1 MSVLV
6 FQTYETVVIRA
17 WPSSEATPPPQGR
30 GPCWDKPPLF
40 SEGLGFGVGA
50 GCPGGGVGSTLSN
63 LMPFCPWSL
72 DLDRHDLLVMFR
84 NQMPLTQSSDIPG
97 FVSWCHTPPRI
108 ASFRMT
114 YNHLKQ
120 LHWLDFI

>member
-1 MSVLV
+1 M
-6 FQTYETVVIRA
+6 
-17 WPSSEATPPPQGR
+17 
-30 GPCWDKPPLF
+30 
-40 SEGLGFGVGA
+40 
-50 GCPGGGVGSTLSN
+50 GSTLSN

-72 DLDRHDLLVMFR
+72 DLDLGRHDLPVMFR

-97 FVSWCHTPPRI
+97 FVSWCHIPLRL

-120 LHWLDFI
+120 LHWLDFISLA